1 MSATKRDNLIVG
13 LDIGTTKICAIVG
26 NITEEGID
34 IVGIGTSPSS
44 GLRKGVVINIESTV
58 GAIRKAIEEA
68 ELMAGCEIK
77 SVYAGIAGG
86 HIKGLNSNG
95 VIAIKN
101 REVSQEDVRRVID
114 AAKAI
119 NIPMDREVLH
129 ILPQEFIIDEQD
141 GIREPLGMSGV
152 RLEAKV
158 HIVTGAVA
166 SAQNI
171 VKSCNRAGLD
181 VADIVLE
188 QLASSH
194 AVLSDDEKELG
205 VCMVDIGGGT
215 TDIAIFADGA
225 IKYTSVI
232 SLGGNQLTND
242 IAVGLRTPFAEA
254 EKIKQKYGC
263 CLASLVGKEDKIEV
277 PSVGGRKPRELS
289 RNVLCEILGPRM
301 EEIFALVNREI
312 MKSGLEDSIASGV
325 VITGGSSIL
334 EGIPELA
341 EQIFNLPVRR
351 GLPQRIGGLTDVV
364 KSPVYATG
372 VGLVVYGTR
381 NATTREFPTGKNNDE
396 KLFGSVFGRM
406 KGWFREFF

>member
-1 MSATKRDNLIVG
+1 
-13 LDIGTTKICAIVG
+13 
-26 NITEEGID
+26 
-34 IVGIGTSPSS
+34 
-44 GLRKGVVINIESTV
+44 VVINIESTV

-194 AVLSDDEKELG
+194 AVLSEDEKELG

-301 EEIFALVNREI
+301 EEIFSLVNREI
-312 MKSGLEDSIASGV
+312 IKSGLEDSIASGV

-351 GLPQRIGGLTDVV
+351 GLPQKIGGLTDVV

-372 VGLVVYGTR
+372 VGLVVYGSR
-381 NATTREFPTGKNNDE
+381 NSGSREFPSGKPE
-396 KLFGSVFGRM
+396 VALFGSVFGRM
-406 KGWFREFF
+406 KSWFREFF

>member
-1 MSATKRDNLIVG
+1 MSAKRDNLIVG

-26 NITEEGID
+26 NVTEDGIE
-34 IVGIGTSPSS
+34 IVGIGSSPSN

-58 GAIRKAIEEA
+58 ASIKKAVEEA

-86 HIKGLNSNG
+86 HIKGINSDG

-101 REVSQEDVRRVID
+101 REVNQDDVRRVID

-119 NIPMDREVLH
+119 NIPMDREVIH

-158 HIVTGAVA
+158 HIVTGAVT

-188 QLASSH
+188 QLASAE
-194 AVLSDDEKELG
+194 AVLSPDEKELG

-215 TDIAIFADGA
+215 TDIAIFAEGA

-232 SLGGNQLTND
+232 SLGGNHLTND
-242 IAVGLRTPFAEA
+242 IAVGLRTPMAEA
-254 EKIKQKYGC
+254 EKIKRNQGC
-263 CLASLVGKEDKIEV
+263 CLAALVGKDEKIEV

-289 RNVLCEILGPRM
+289 RNVLCEILGPRV
-301 EEIFALVNREI
+301 EELFTLVNREI
-312 MKSGLEDSIASGV
+312 VKSGLEDAIASGV

-334 EGIPELA
+334 EGMPELA

-351 GLPQRIGGLTDVV
+351 GLPQKIGGLVDVV
-364 KSPVYATG
+364 NSPAYSTG
-372 VGLVVYGTR
+372 VGLIIYGSR
-381 NATTREFPTGKNNDE
+381 NVGPREFPTTKSEDSI
-396 KLFGSVFGRM
+396 FSTTSRRM
-406 KGWFREFF
+406 KSWFREFF